1 MPRCDGSISRWVSV
15 FAKIHSKSIFRTDFL
30 DNQSHVKKSIA

>member
-1 MPRCDGSISRWVSV
+1 MPRCDSDVSRWVCV

-30 DNQSHVKKSIA
+30 DNQSHVKKSLA